1 MIFIC
6 KGFQLIT
13 EIPKHIELN
22 MKESIRRANCHPTDH
37 NRLLSIG
44 RIYHTVSLVKID
56 NMPPN
61 SMATLFQQYK
71 PQ

>member
-1 MIFIC
+1 MIV
-6 KGFQLIT
+6 
-13 EIPKHIELN
+13 EIPARIDQK

-44 RIYHTVSLVKID
+44 RIYHTVSLVTID
-56 NMPPN
+56 NQLPPD
-61 SMATLFQQYK
+61 AIVTYVQQYK